1 MSSSSFSAPAPGTL
15 TLYEGELTPLAGR
28 FALIAARFNDLVVD
42 RLIGGA
48 QEALR
53 QHGIG
58 PERIDLVRVPG
69 AWEIPLA
76 ALHLARSGR
85 YAALVCLGCV
95 LRGQTDHYEYV
106 AGAAAQG
113 IARIALDSGIPIG
126 FGVLTC
132 ETLEQALDRAGGK
145 AGNKGAEAALAAL
158 EMVHLLQRLPLAGPA
173 SASSAP
179 PSR

>member
-1 MSSSSFSAPAPGTL
+1 MSSSDFSVSGPGTL
-15 TLYEGELTPLAGR
+15 YQGELTPLAGR
-28 FALIAARFNDLVVD
+28 FALIAARFNELVVD
-42 RLIGGA
+42 RLISGA

-58 PERIDLVRVPG
+58 PEQLDLIRVPG

-85 YAALVCLGCV
+85 YVALVCLGCV

-106 AGAAAQG
+106 ASAAAQG
-113 IARIALDSGIPIG
+113 LARLALDSGIPIG

-158 EMVHLLQRLPLAGPA
+158 EMTHLLQRLEL
-173 SASSAP
+173 STP
-179 PSR
+179 PSSPSTPATR

>member
-1 MSSSSFSAPAPGTL
+1 MSSSAFADAGSGI
-15 TLYEGELTPLAGR
+15 LYQGELTPLMGR
-28 FALIAARFNDLVVD
+28 FALIAARFNDLVVE
-42 RLIGGA
+42 RLISGA

-58 PERIDLVRVPG
+58 PERIDLIRVPG

-85 YAALVCLGCV
+85 YVALVCLGCV

-106 AGAAAQG
+106 ANAAAQG
-113 IARIALDSGIPIG
+113 IARVALDSGLPVG

-158 EMVHLLQRLPLAGPA
+158 EMAHLLQRLPPPLSVSSP
-173 SASSAP
+173 SSSAAP
-179 PSR
+179 

>member
-1 MSSSSFSAPAPGTL
+1 M
-15 TLYEGELTPLAGR
+15 LYQGALTPVTGR
-28 FALIAARFNDLVVD
+28 FALIAARFNDLVVE
-42 RLIGGA
+42 RLIRGA
-48 QEALR
+48 QEALH

-58 PERIDLVRVPG
+58 PEQIDLIRVPG

-85 YAALVCLGCV
+85 YGALVCLGCV

-113 IARIALDSGIPIG
+113 IARVALDTGLPIG

-132 ETLEQALDRAGGK
+132 ETLEQAMDRAGGK

-158 EMVHLLQRLPLAGPA
+158 EMAHLLRRLAPLSSVSSPSFPA
-173 SASSAP
+173 PSSP
-179 PSR
+179 ETL